1 MYFLDPKKKRYHT
14 IRLFTG
20 YALVA
25 IAIGLTSATL
35 VYFAYGYKVTRNGD
49 LVQKGL
55 MFVSSQPSGAQV
67 QLNGTRVGATN
78 TKLNLNAGKYDV
90 QLSRDGYHNW
100 HRTVQ
105 VEGGDVNHFV
115 YPFLFP
121 KDLKTTSI
129 KDMETT
135 PGLTTQSPDRR
146 WLVTHQAARDETQF
160 EYFDLNRNQ
169 ETVGQSET
177 FSISKELL
185 SDASQPGT
193 WELLEWS
200 SNNRHMLFKR
210 TYTANAAQDAEYI
223 LVDRQRPEGSYN
235 LSRELKVDAKNV
247 ALTLFDKKPDTY
259 YLHTPATG
267 ELVSAKLNSEE
278 RTAVLREVIAFKPHG
293 KDMIVYTTK
302 KDADEGKVTA
312 RLHTNDKEY
321 TLRQLKEGDVYLLDA
336 ARFSGDWYVVI
347 SSQAEGRAFVY
358 ENPVDQIQ
366 DSKDKKAGALFSLR
380 VPNPSHVS
388 FSANA
393 QYIALQ
399 GGSAFHVYDIDREF
413 AYRYDVQSPLDQ
425 PQKFATWMDGDRLT
439 YASNG
444 KQIVF
449 DYDSV
454 NKRTLV
460 PSSAT
465 YAAAFDRDYKYLYTF
480 APKGE
485 TGLSLQATPLRT
497 DSDL

>member
-14 IRLFTG
+14 IRLFIG
-20 YALVA
+20 YVLVA

-35 VYFAYGYKVTRNGD
+35 VYFAYGYKVTRSGD

-55 MFVSSQPSGAQV
+55 VFISSQPSGAQV
-67 QLNGTRVGATN
+67 KLNGAQVGATN
-78 TKLNLNAGKYDV
+78 TKLNLNAGKYDATI
-90 QLSRDGYHNW
+90 SREGYHDW
-100 HRTVQ
+100 RRTIQ

-121 KDLKTTSI
+121 NDLKTTTI
-129 KDMETT
+129 KDIDAE

-146 WLVTHQAARDETQF
+146 WMVMHRAESDETRF
-160 EYFDLNRNQ
+160 EFFDLNRNQ
-169 ETVGQSET
+169 ETVGQSDT

-185 SDASQPGT
+185 SESAQPAT

-210 TYTANAAQDAEYI
+210 IYAANGVQEAEYI

-235 LSRELKVDAKNV
+235 LSRELKIDAKNST
-247 ALTLFDKKPDTY
+247 LTLLDKKPDTY

-267 ELVSAKLNSEE
+267 ELVSVKLGSDE
-278 RTAVLREVIAFKPHG
+278 RTTVLRDVAAFKSHG
-293 KDMIVYTTK
+293 KDVVVYATK
-302 KDADEGKVTA
+302 KDADEGKVA
-312 RLHTNDKEY
+312 VRVHAGDKEY
-321 TLRQLKEGDVYLLDA
+321 TLRQLKESDVYLLDA
-336 ARFSGDWYVVI
+336 ARFDGDWYVVI
-347 SSQAEGRAFVY
+347 GSQAEGRAFVY
-358 ENPVDQIQ
+358 KNPVAQIQ
-366 DSKDKKAGALFSLR
+366 ESKDEKAGALFSLR

-413 AYRYDVQSPLDQ
+413 AYRYDTQLPLDP
-425 PQKFATWMDGDRLT
+425 PQRFATWMDGDRLT
-439 YASNG
+439 YVSDG
-444 KQIVF
+444 KQVVF
-449 DYDSV
+449 DYDSI

-465 YAAAFDRDYKYLYTF
+465 YAAAFDRNYKYLYTF
-480 APKGE
+480 VPKGE
-485 TGLSLQATPLRT
+485 SGLSFQATPLRT
-497 DSDL
+497 SSDL